1 MKIVYT
7 LEDLFGYPI
16 GDISESQTDG
26 NFDAYHYA
34 TDKMYGPFKTKED
47 AEIFLNQ
54 VEYDLK

>member
-1 MKIVYT
+1 MKIIYT

-16 GDISESQTDG
+16 GDVSEDQADSTF
-26 NFDAYHYA
+26 NIYHYG

-47 AEIFLNQ
+47 AEVFLNK

>member
-16 GDISESQTDG
+16 GDVSEDQTDG
-26 NFDAYHYA
+26 TFNAYHYDS
-34 TDKMYGPFKTKED
+34 DKMYGPFKTKEE

>member
-16 GDISESQTDG
+16 GDVSENQEDG
-26 NFDAYHYA
+26 TFNVYHYS
-34 TDKMYGPFKTKED
+34 TDNIYGSFKTKED

-54 VEYDLK
+54 VEYDIK

>member
-16 GDISESQTDG
+16 GDVNEDQTDG
-26 NFDAYHYA
+26 TFNVYHYA
-34 TDKMYGPFKTKED
+34 TDSMYGPFKSKDD

>member
-1 MKIVYT
+1 MKMVYT

-16 GDISESQTDG
+16 GDITEDDIDG
-26 NFDAYHYA
+26 TFSVYHYGS
-34 TDKMYGPFKTKED
+34 DNNYGPFKTKED